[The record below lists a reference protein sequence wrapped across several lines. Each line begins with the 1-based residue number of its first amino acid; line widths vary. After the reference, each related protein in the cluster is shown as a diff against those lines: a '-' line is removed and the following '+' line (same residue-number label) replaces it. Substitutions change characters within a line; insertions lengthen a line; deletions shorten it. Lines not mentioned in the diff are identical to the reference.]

1 MFAVTREV
9 LMNEQRE
16 MEKEKKNKEKV
27 SRAATL
33 NSGRCRKRKKR

>member
-1 MFAVTREV
+1 MFGVMREV

-16 MEKEKKNKEKV
+16 REKKNKEKV

-33 NSGRCRKRKKR
+33 NSRRCRKRKKR